1 MRIYTDGEGWSSWD
15 FDRKAVH
22 ADVTVLRAWAEKQIT
37 TSDAAFRMSQ
47 NNGWPMRPTNEQ
59 FKEIA
64 AALGYFQWMS
74 PYEESG
80 G

>member
-37 TSDAAFRMSQ
+37 ASDAAFRLAQ
-47 NNGWPMRPTNEQ
+47 NNGWPRRPSNAQ
-59 FKEIA
+59 FIEIA
-64 AALGYFQWMS
+64 WKLGFYQWINQ
-74 PYEESG
+74 YEEDG
-80 G
+80 